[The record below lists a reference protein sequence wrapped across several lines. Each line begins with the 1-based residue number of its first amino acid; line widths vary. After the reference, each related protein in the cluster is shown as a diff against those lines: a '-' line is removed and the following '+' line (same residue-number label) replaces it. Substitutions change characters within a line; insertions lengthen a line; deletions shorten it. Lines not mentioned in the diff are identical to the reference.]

1 MKKYIYIILSLFL
14 FMPFI
19 VNAETVTYNLCES
32 GCEYASWSSVI
43 SSIQSLGDLSDKD
56 IVINITSNL
65 NENGYGN
72 RIGSESNY
80 AKSITINGNNFDFKY
95 AGSFYA
101 DTIVINEV
109 KTINNYNIYFY
120 NPKKITMTNSTLNQ
134 IVFRFDE
141 NLQVKL
147 NEIIDSDSL
156 SCVKMIVFY
165 NDMLIDNMDFS
176 NTILG
181 LAAGKVEV
189 HNSKILA
196 VMSFPE
202 QGDVTANIYNS
213 SFDKLKYKNLT
224 TMEEYMNELIDPNT
238 YKLKDVND
246 LNYRR
251 YDINIPD
258 AGLRG
263 TNTTVYF
270 DKEATVKAGNKLDLS
285 SYLDYYTEDK
295 EIEYTIEDESI
306 AKIENK
312 ELIGLKEGNTI
323 VTVTTDEG
331 HVIYRINLVVEKE
344 SIPEKIDK
352 MTIKVPITGSKIK
365 LWVLIVGGVLL
376 GIVGTCVCMLIKR
389 KK

>member
-14 FMPFI
+14 FMPFM
-19 VNAETVTYNLCES
+19 VNAETVTYNVCES

-95 AGSFYA
+95 SGGFYA

-109 KTINNYNIYFY
+109 KTINNYYIYFY

-181 LAAGKVEV
+181 LAAGKVEI
-189 HNSKILA
+189 HDSKISTIISA
-196 VMSFPE
+196 PTGGNVVA
-202 QGDVTANIYNS
+202 DIYNS
-213 SFDKLKYKNLT
+213 SFDKLQFKKIT
-224 TMEEYMNELIDPNT
+224 TLEEYSDEVMPYFNT
-238 YKLKDVND
+238 YDNNYLHYSRYEVNAT
-246 LNYRR
+246 
-251 YDINIPD
+251 DIGLQGTANI
-258 AGLRG
+258 
-263 TNTTVYF
+263 TVYF

-295 EIEYTIEDESI
+295 EIENTIEDESI

-312 ELIGLKEGNTI
+312 ELIGLKEGSTI

-331 HVIYRINLVVEKE
+331 HVVYRINLTVEKE
-344 SIPEKIDK
+344 TIPEKIDK
-352 MTIKVPITGSKIK
+352 MTIKVPITGSEVKA
-365 LWVLIVGGVLL
+365 WVLIVGGILL
-376 GIVGTCVCMLIKR
+376 GIIGICICMLIKR